1 MPVNRYFTAENPEP
15 QPDLEC
21 VVGVHSAA
29 ASEMYRVK
37 CTDAWNIS
45 VKYDRKKANSLA
57 ADRHI
62 SEHDRRLRTIR
73 LAAASFLT
81 TLATILCRFGIQGSG
96 IKYNAHAYW
105 KNWTGPISNW
115 VCGYTPMLGMI
126 VLDCIPEV
134 SAT

>member
-1 MPVNRYFTAENPEP
+1 MNECLTKSVKMKLCRSFVSIVFGKNIYTIRLLFHFFNSAYYLVHLSSAEDFEPVNRYFTAKNPEP

-21 VVGVHSAA
+21 LVGIHSAA

-62 SEHDRRLRTIR
+62 SEHDRRLRI
-73 LAAASFLT
+73 
-81 TLATILCRFGIQGSG
+81 
-96 IKYNAHAYW
+96 IKY
-105 KNWTGPISNW
+105 
-115 VCGYTPMLGMI
+115 V
-126 VLDCIPEV
+126 V
-134 SAT
+134 